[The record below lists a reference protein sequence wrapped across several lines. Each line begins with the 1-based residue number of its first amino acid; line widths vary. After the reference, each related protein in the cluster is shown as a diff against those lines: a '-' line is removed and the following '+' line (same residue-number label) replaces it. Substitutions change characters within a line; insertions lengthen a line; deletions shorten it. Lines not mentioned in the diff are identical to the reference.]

1 MCHGKD
7 PRNVDKLPAFR
18 ELPKISRKKYITTW
32 LAFVKKYDIAIGKV
46 PREAD
51 FYDFLEKKFDAGI
64 VSSTLRSNYSHLNL
78 AVCELYGG
86 MKLNIFPSL
95 YRFIK
100 SAAKKSPCTKK
111 ARPFEPEV
119 RFSNLDNGSNILN
132 QIE

>member
-1 MCHGKD
+1 ME
-7 PRNVDKLPAFR
+7 NLPAFR
-18 ELPKISRKKYITTW
+18 ELPKTSCKKYTTTW
-32 LAFVKKYDIAIGKV
+32 LTFVKKYKICIGKV
-46 PREAD
+46 PTEAD
-51 FYDFLEKKFDAGI
+51 FYDFLETKFDAGI

-86 MKLNIFPSL
+86 MKLAVFPSL

-119 RFSNLDNGSNILN
+119 RFSNLNNRSNILD